1 MSGACEHA
9 GVDHPPVIE
18 LLGALIAIPSVNPGL
33 EPGGA
38 GEAGI
43 AAFVAAWCRDAGAEV
58 TVLESV
64 PGRPSV
70 VARVRGRGHGPRLLL
85 NAHLDTVG
93 VAGMPDPFVPR
104 IADGMIRGRGAAD
117 TKAGLA
123 ACMLAL
129 RAAAESGAPGEVV
142 LAAVAD
148 EELDSLGTEQL
159 VEHLRAEYQCA
170 QYQRAEYQ
178 CADVRHD
185 DHLRADHHAPV
196 PGIFD
201 GCVVLEPTSMELCVA
216 HRGFAVHEVE
226 LRGRRSHTS
235 QPHLGIN
242 ALSHLGSVLHAVA
255 SFDAELATRPPHP
268 LLGRSLVQ
276 PVLATGGTELFTTP
290 ASASVHIER
299 RTLPGERAEVVE
311 QDLDALLAR
320 AGQGRSGWSVTRRL
334 VARRDPLETP
344 PDAWIVGALGDAAAG
359 VLGRRPRLVGAPFWT
374 DAALTADFGV
384 PSVVFGPTP
393 HDIHGT
399 QERVSIDEVVDL
411 AAVMASLV
419 TRR

>member
-1 MSGACEHA
+1 M
-9 GVDHPPVIE
+9 DHPAVIE

-38 GEAGI
+38 GEAAI
-43 AAFVAAWCRDAGAEV
+43 AAFVAGWCGDAGAEV

-70 VARVRGRGHGPRLLL
+70 VARVRGRRPGPRLLL

-93 VAGMPDPFVPR
+93 VAGMADPFVPR

-129 RAAAESGAPGEVV
+129 RAAAEADAPGEVV

-159 VEHLRAEYQCA
+159 VEHLRAEHL
-170 QYQRAEYQ
+170 RAE
-178 CADVRHD
+178 
-185 DHLRADHHAPV
+185 HLRADVQRAGHKVSVA
-196 PGIFD
+196 GGFD
-201 GCVVLEPTSMELCVA
+201 GCVVLEPTSMELCIA

-235 QPHLGIN
+235 QPHLGVN
-242 ALSHLGSVLHAVA
+242 ALSHLGCVLDAVA
-255 SFDAELATRPPHP
+255 CFDAELAARPPHP

-276 PVLATGGTELFTTP
+276 PVLAAGGTELFTTP

-299 RTLPGERAEVVE
+299 RTLPGERVEVVE
-311 QDLDALLAR
+311 RDLDALLAG

-334 VARRDPLETP
+334 VARREPLETP

-359 VLGRRPRLVGAPFWT
+359 VLGHRPRLVGAPFWT
-374 DAALTADFGV
+374 DAALTADFGI

-399 QERVSIDEVVDL
+399 QERVEIDEVVHL

-419 TRR
+419 AGH

>member
-1 MSGACEHA
+1 MPGPCQHP

-18 LLGALIAIPSVNPGL
+18 LLAALIAIPSVNPGL

-70 VARVRGRGHGPRLLL
+70 VARVRGRGRGPRLLL

-93 VAGMPDPFVPR
+93 VAGMSDPFVPR

-129 RAAAESGAPGEVV
+129 RAAAEADAPGEVV

-159 VEHLRAEYQCA
+159 VNRLRADHQNADHLRAEHLRAE
-170 QYQRAEYQ
+170 
-178 CADVRHD
+178 
-185 DHLRADHHAPV
+185 HLRADHRRADHLRLDE
-196 PGIFD
+196 GRFD

-235 QPHLGIN
+235 QPHLGVN
-242 ALSHLGSVLHAVA
+242 ALSHLGNVLDAVA
-255 SFDAELATRPPHP
+255 AFDAELAARPPHP

-311 QDLDALLAR
+311 RDLDAVLAR
-320 AGQGRSGWSVTRRL
+320 AGQGRPGWSVTKRL
-334 VARRDPLETP
+334 VARREPLETP
-344 PDAWIVGALGDAAAG
+344 SDAWIVGALGDAAAG

-374 DAALTADFGV
+374 DAALTADLGI

-399 QERVSIDEVVDL
+399 QERASIDEVVDL

-419 TRR
+419 TRC